1 MLICCPSR
9 SSFYFFI
16 FCRDIP
22 YYSFLLTI
30 LVDHFVSLWVKLGLK
45 VTCCTLDFLVTMK
58 VEVKSRVVYLCR
70 KYETSTDVLVCSR
83 GGGGLLKERMQVVSE
98 LWAANIKVLRQILLA
113 VICLSIFSMLWTIS
127 YWTTKYLTRN
137 FQVFWLWETASWFP
151 YPDWL
156 GQYIRWWQNMF
167 EY

>member
-1 MLICCPSR
+1 MLICGPSH

-30 LVDHFVSLWVKLGLK
+30 LVDHFVSLWVKPGLK

-113 VICLSIFSMLWTIS
+113 VICLFIFEMLWTIS

-137 FQVFWLWETASWFP
+137 FQVF
-151 YPDWL
+151 
-156 GQYIRWWQNMF
+156 
-167 EY
+167 

>member
-1 MLICCPSR
+1 
-9 SSFYFFI
+9 
-16 FCRDIP
+16 
-22 YYSFLLTI
+22 
-30 LVDHFVSLWVKLGLK
+30 
-45 VTCCTLDFLVTMK
+45 MK

-113 VICLSIFSMLWTIS
+113 VICLFIFEMLWTIS

-137 FQVFWLWETASWFP
+137 FQVF
-151 YPDWL
+151 
-156 GQYIRWWQNMF
+156 
-167 EY
+167 